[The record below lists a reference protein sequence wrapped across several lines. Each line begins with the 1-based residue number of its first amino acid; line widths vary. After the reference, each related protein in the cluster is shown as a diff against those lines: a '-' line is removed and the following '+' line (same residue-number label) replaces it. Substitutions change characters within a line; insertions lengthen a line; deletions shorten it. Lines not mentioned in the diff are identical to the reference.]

1 MIKISSDSNRTICE
15 TETSNYT
22 AHRET
27 RIGKQKEISCMLR
40 CVVLGV
46 LYLVEEIKKKYV
58 LICRK
63 EEQRVKV
70 IINEAELTDR

>member
-1 MIKISSDSNRTICE
+1 
-15 TETSNYT
+15 
-22 AHRET
+22 
-27 RIGKQKEISCMLR
+27 MLR